1 MIQWI
6 EMEALFKQTLKKKIP
21 VGFKIKK
28 KNEIF
33 LYNIWLIPSD
43 FYLLTGGVDEPQ
55 ENTDR

>member
-1 MIQWI
+1 MIQWM
-6 EMEALFKQTLKKKIP
+6 EMEALFKQTLKKKKYLSDLK
-21 VGFKIKK
+21 FK